1 MTAGGYYS
9 VLFYHRESEKATR
22 AENGVGNVPVAMIG
36 WWGKKD
42 S

>member
-1 MTAGGYYS
+1 MTTGGYS
-9 VLFYHRESEKATR
+9 VLYHNSESEKATR
-22 AENGVGNVPVAMIG
+22 AGNGVGNVPVAMIG